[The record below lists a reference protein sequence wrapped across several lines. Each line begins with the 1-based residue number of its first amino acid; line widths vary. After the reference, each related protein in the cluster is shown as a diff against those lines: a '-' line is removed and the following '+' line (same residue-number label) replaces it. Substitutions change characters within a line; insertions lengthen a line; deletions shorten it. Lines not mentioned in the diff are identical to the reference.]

1 MAEFIEIYFTGSIPS
16 LAAGFLFGGILLFG
30 AVEASKTP
38 ANYNIQ
44 LAATSILTGVM
55 GYRYYSTGKMVPGVV
70 TLLSVGML
78 LNIGVKA
85 AGLTSSTRN

>member
-1 MAEFIEIYFTGSIPS
+1 M
-16 LAAGFLFGGILLFG
+16 AAGLLFGGILIFG

-38 ANYNIQ
+38 ANYNVQ

-70 TLLSVGML
+70 TLLSLGML
-78 LNIGVKA
+78 LNVGAKA
-85 AGLTSSTRN
+85 AGLTSNTRN